1 MDERKWLNDY
11 HAETLQKLRPELEQF
26 DDKRAI
32 SWLEKECRAI

>member
-11 HAETLQKLRPELEQF
+11 HAETLQKVRPLLEKF

-32 SWLEKECRAI
+32 SWLDKECRAI